1 MELGSVIVKYAECKL
16 RPDTPE
22 NIVASR
28 TNDQDIST
36 LSNFDNLRL
45 QARLT

>member
-1 MELGSVIVKYAECKL
+1 MELGSVIVKYTEFKL

-28 TNDQDIST
+28 TNDQDISA
-36 LSNFDNLRL
+36 LSNFDKLRL
-45 QARLT
+45 QTRLT